1 MRMNRVYK
9 SLNRPLTILGVERKL
24 FFCAAVMGAA
34 TFNMMG
40 SFLGGLLVFAALF
53 ALGQMATKTDPQI
66 LRILLNSSKFKAVY
80 CPVKFKPATVRRV
93 RHD

>member
-1 MRMNRVYK
+1 MRINRVYR

-40 SFLGGLLVFAALF
+40 SFLGGILIFVALF
-53 ALGQMATKTDPQI
+53 VMGQTATKKDPQI
-66 LRILLNSSKFKAVY
+66 LRILLNSSRFKSQY
-80 CPVKFKPATVRRV
+80 CPLKFKPITVKRISN
-93 RHD
+93 D